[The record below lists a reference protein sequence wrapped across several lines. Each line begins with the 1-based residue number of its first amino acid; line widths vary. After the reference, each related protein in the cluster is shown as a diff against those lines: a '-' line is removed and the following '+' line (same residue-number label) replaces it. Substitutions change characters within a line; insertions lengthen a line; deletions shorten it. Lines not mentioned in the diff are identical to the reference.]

1 MCFLNSKYWRVRKVD
16 VSEIVQCLFIFDW
29 FWINMALKQFTE
41 GADLHKGKSINA
53 SQVIFRS
60 NLIKFHLL
68 NTDLGHIMENTSNRL

>member
-1 MCFLNSKYWRVRKVD
+1 
-16 VSEIVQCLFIFDW
+16 
-29 FWINMALKQFTE
+29 MALKQFTE